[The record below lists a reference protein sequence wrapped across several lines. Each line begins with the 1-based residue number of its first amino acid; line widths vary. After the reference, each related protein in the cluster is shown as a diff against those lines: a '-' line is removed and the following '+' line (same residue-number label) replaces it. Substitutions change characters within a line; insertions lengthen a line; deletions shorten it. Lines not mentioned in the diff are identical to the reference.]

1 MPDFRKASN
10 VNIGP
15 TATPMPDAART
26 LIVTG
31 ASSGVGRALAE
42 CAAAQGFR
50 VVAVARRAA
59 LLEELA
65 QSIRREGGTCAVLP
79 GDVTARDVP
88 ARVVGMA
95 MHEFGRIDV
104 LVNNSGAGAYGL
116 LLEQSDAQIEAQW
129 QLNAAAPLRLA
140 RAALPQL
147 ASTRGQIVFLGSGVT
162 RVPLP
167 AWGAYAP
174 AKAAIR
180 AAATQ
185 LRRELRARGIAVT
198 YVDPGVVIS
207 EFHTTVG
214 IERNPGFTSSPQRVA
229 RAIMRGIQRR
239 SAVVNAAPIQTAFT
253 TIAEWLGPL
262 ADPIVIRRYGARRLP
277 AQAAAKG
284 HDEAIPSTSFE
295 AALEPVMRRMERVKL
310 PASFL
315 RDALVPDARIELNAL
330 AMRWAGMPNKNERA
344 ALAEAL
350 DALVAGGYLEH
361 VEDET
366 WKVVRAAD

>member
-1 MPDFRKASN
+1 MPDQ
-10 VNIGP
+10 
-15 TATPMPDAART
+15 ART

-31 ASSGVGRALAE
+31 ASAGIGRALAAR
-42 CAAAQGFR
+42 AAAQGFR
-50 VVAVARRAA
+50 VIAVARRAT
-59 LLEELA
+59 LLEDVA
-65 QSIRREGGTCAVLP
+65 QSIRRDGGTCVAVA
-79 GDVTARDVP
+79 GDVTAREMP
-88 ARVVGMA
+88 ARIVAVA
-95 MHEFGRIDV
+95 MQEFGRIDV
-104 LVNNSGAGAYGL
+104 LVNNAGAGAYGP

-129 QLNAAAPLRLA
+129 QLNVAAPLRLS
-140 RAALPQL
+140 RAALPSL
-147 ASTRGQIVFLGSGVT
+147 TSTRGQILFLGSGVT

-167 AWGAYAP
+167 SWGAYAP

-198 YVDPGVVIS
+198 YVDPGVVTS
-207 EFHTTVG
+207 EFHQAVG

-253 TIAEWLGPL
+253 TIAEWLGTL
-262 ADPIVIRRYGARRLP
+262 ADPIVIRNYGAHRLP
-277 AQAAAKG
+277 AESAL
-284 HDEAIPSTSFE
+284 EAQNEKIPTTSFD
-295 AALEPVMRRMERVKL
+295 AALEPVARRMERVKL

-315 RDALVPDARIELNAL
+315 RDALVPDARLELNAL

-350 DALVAGGYLEH
+350 DALAAAGYLQR

-366 WKVVRAAD
+366 WKVVRAD

>member
-1 MPDFRKASN
+1 
-10 VNIGP
+10 
-15 TATPMPDAART
+15 MPDAART

-31 ASSGVGRALAE
+31 ASSGIGRALAE
-42 CAAAQGFR
+42 RAAARGFR
-50 VVAVARRAA
+50 VVAVARRAT
-59 LLEELA
+59 LLEDLA
-65 QSIRREGGTCAVLP
+65 QSIRRDGGTCAVVA
-79 GDVTARDVP
+79 GDVTARDMP
-88 ARVVGMA
+88 ARVVGVA
-95 MHEFGRIDV
+95 IREFGRIDV
-104 LVNNSGAGAYGL
+104 LVNNAGAGAYGP
-116 LLEQSDAQIEAQW
+116 LLEQSDAQIESQW
-129 QLNAAAPLRLA
+129 QLNVAAPLRLA

-147 ASTRGQIVFLGSGVT
+147 TATRGQIVFLGSGVT

-207 EFHTTVG
+207 EFHTTIG
-214 IERNPGFTSSPQRVA
+214 IERNPSFTSSPQRVA
-229 RAIMRGIQRR
+229 RAIMRGIRRR

-253 TIAEWLGPL
+253 TIAEWLGTL

-277 AQAAAKG
+277 VEAAAKG
-284 HDEAIPSTSFE
+284 QIETMPTTSFE
-295 AALEPVMRRMERVKL
+295 AALERVARRMERVKL

-315 RDALVPDARIELNAL
+315 RDALVPDAQIDLNAL

-350 DALVAGGYLEH
+350 DALVEGGYLERM
-361 VEDET
+361 EDET
-366 WKVVRAAD
+366 WKVIRAAD